1 MYTFNKIKTS
11 EQASLCH
18 NNNCVTV
25 YGETAKFVNSVVA
38 VATVSIALILI
49 IRALK

>member
-1 MYTFNKIKTS
+1 MYTFNKIKIS

-18 NNNCVTV
+18 NNNCVSV

>member
-1 MYTFNKIKTS
+1 MYTFNKVKTR
-11 EQASLCH
+11 EQASLCN

-25 YGETAKFVNSVVA
+25 YGETAKFVNGVVA

-49 IRALK
+49 IKALK